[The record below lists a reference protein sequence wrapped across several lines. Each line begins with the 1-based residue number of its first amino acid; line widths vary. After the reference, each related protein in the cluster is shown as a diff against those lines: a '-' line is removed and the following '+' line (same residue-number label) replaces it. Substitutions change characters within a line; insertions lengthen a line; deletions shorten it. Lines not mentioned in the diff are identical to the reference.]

1 MKAVS
6 PAREMGLSKF
16 IQQEFYVPILHFFD
30 LLEDLRR
37 GVSTQQNFELSD
49 LGVSSHLGNK
59 YQPVGY
65 RRLRQVLRL
74 ARRMNPQST
83 FVDIGCGLGRPIIL
97 ALEFGFPNVI
107 GIDISD
113 KLIDLCKK
121 NIPKGQDNVKLI
133 CCDVEDYSFP
143 IGPLTVFLFNPFDRK
158 RLENLVSKLEETNSN
173 SLIIYFNP
181 KYYDVFKKNKLVREL
196 KWQNFGLFEEKCHFY
211 RY

>member
-1 MKAVS
+1 MNAVS
-6 PAREMGLSKF
+6 SAREMGLSKF

-30 LLEDLRR
+30 FLEDRRR
-37 GVSTQQNFELSD
+37 GVSTQQNFELVD

-65 RRLRQVLRL
+65 RKLRQVLRL
-74 ARRMNPQST
+74 AKRMNPKST
-83 FVDIGCGLGRPIIL
+83 FIDIGCGLGRPIIL
-97 ALEFGFPNVI
+97 ALELGFPKVI

-121 NIPKGQDNVKLI
+121 NISKGQHNVKLT

-143 IGPLTVFLFNPFDRK
+143 IESLTVFLFNPFDRK
-158 RLENLVSKLEETNSN
+158 RLESLVSKLKETNSN
-173 SLIIYFNP
+173 CLIIYFNP
-181 KYYDVFKKNKLVREL
+181 KYCDVFKKNKLVREL
-196 KWQNFGLFEEKCHFY
+196 KWKNFGLFEEKCHFY